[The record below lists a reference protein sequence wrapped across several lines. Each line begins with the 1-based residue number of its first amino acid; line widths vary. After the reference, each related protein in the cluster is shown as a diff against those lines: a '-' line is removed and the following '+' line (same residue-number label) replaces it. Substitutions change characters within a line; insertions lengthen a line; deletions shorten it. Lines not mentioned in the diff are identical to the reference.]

1 MHHLWLCLQIHIH
14 SLTHSHSKSFCNNLF
29 RTGYANH
36 VKKYT
41 EKVQTAAWIAPGALS
56 DGVDMTGKVVVV
68 TGANSGIGKDVAT
81 YVAGKGAKLFM
92 LCRSADR
99 AEKAK
104 QEIVTL
110 TGCSDANIEIIVMDV
125 SEMANIKTAVVE
137 LQSKTDKIDCL
148 VCNAGVLLNERQ
160 ESSEGHE
167 LTFASH
173 FLGGAYLLSKL
184 LVPQLQ
190 LSENKGGRVIMV
202 TSGGMYNFK
211 FPAWD
216 VMTSTKE
223 DLKYDGVNIYAFAKR
238 GQVLLTEE
246 FAKEYPDVTWV
257 TVHPGWTDTPA
268 VEEAFGDQK
277 KYLQPLRDPWQGA
290 EGVVWLAQTDATNL
304 KSGEFYLDRAT
315 QPKHLAG
322 PFFTEGYYTKN
333 KPEEVAAMMENL
345 KQAAGV

>member
-1 MHHLWLCLQIHIH
+1 MFSRSRI
-14 SLTHSHSKSFCNNLF
+14 LTHSYHVIIFLIH
-29 RTGYANH
+29 RTGYVNH
-36 VKKYT
+36 VKKYK
-41 EKVQTAAWIAPGALS
+41 EAVQSAAFVKEGS

-81 YVAGKGAKLFM
+81 YVAGKNATLFM

-99 AEKAK
+99 AEQAK

-110 TGCSDANIEIIVMDV
+110 TGNSKIEIVLCDV
-125 SEMANIKTAVVE
+125 SEMGKIKTAVAE

-160 ESSEGHE
+160 ETSEGYE
-167 LTFASH
+167 VTFASH

-190 LSENKGGRVIMV
+190 AADGKQGRCIFV
-202 TSGGMYNFK
+202 TSGGMYNFP
-211 FPAWD
+211 FPSWD
-216 VMTSTKE
+216 VATSNPEKNI
-223 DLKYDGVNIYAFAKR
+223 KYDGVNAYAYAKR
-238 GQVLLTEE
+238 GQVLLAEE
-246 FAKEYPDVTWV
+246 FAKEYPDVNWV

-277 KYLQPLRDPWQGA
+277 KYLQPLRTPWQGG
-290 EGVVWLAQTDATNL
+290 EGVTWLAQTDSKNLTN
-304 KSGEFYLDRAT
+304 GAFYLDRIV

-322 PFFTEGYYTKN
+322 PFFSEGSFTKN
-333 KPEEVAAMMENL
+333 KPKEVQAMMENL
-345 KQAAGV
+345 KKAAGI